1 MTAQARVAPR
11 VLENPVI
18 GDRVTFLKTAAETN
32 GEYLLE
38 RLELAPHG
46 AVGPMHYHLT
56 FAETFEVLAGRLNVD
71 LDGRQLVLGP
81 GERLVVPVKAP
92 HRFYSTSDEPVIFTI
107 ECRPARRM
115 EQATRIAYGLA
126 RDGRT
131 NAKAI
136 PTNIWEMAVVFE
148 LGESYLVGLPRV
160 VQQALFGT
168 LARIAR
174 WLGVERALEE
184 RYL

>member
-11 VLENPVI
+11 VLEDPVI
-18 GDRVTFLKTAAETN
+18 RDRVTFLKTAAETN

-38 RLELAPHG
+38 RLELAPRG
-46 AVGPMHYHLT
+46 GTVLHYHLT
-56 FAETFEVLAGRLNVD
+56 FAETFEVLEGRLNVD
-71 LDGRQLVLGP
+71 LEGRQLVLGP

-136 PTNIWEMAVVFE
+136 PRNLWEMAVVFD

-174 WLGVERALEE
+174 RLGVERALEE

>member
-38 RLELAPHG
+38 QLELAPRGG
-46 AVGPMHYHLT
+46 AVLHYHLT
-56 FAETFEVLAGRLNVD
+56 FAETFEVLEGRLNVD
-71 LDGRQLVLGP
+71 LEGHQLVLGP

-92 HRFYSTSDEPVIFTI
+92 HRFYRTSDEPVIFTI

-136 PTNIWEMAVVFE
+136 PRNIWEMAVVFD

>member
-1 MTAQARVAPR
+1 
-11 VLENPVI
+11 
-18 GDRVTFLKTAAETN
+18 
-32 GEYLLE
+32 
-38 RLELAPHG
+38 
-46 AVGPMHYHLT
+46 
-56 FAETFEVLAGRLNVD
+56 
-71 LDGRQLVLGP
+71 
-81 GERLVVPVKAP
+81 
-92 HRFYSTSDEPVIFTI
+92 
-107 ECRPARRM
+107 M
-115 EQATRIAYGLA
+115 EQATRIAYGQA

-136 PTNIWEMAVVFE
+136 PRNLWEMAVVFD